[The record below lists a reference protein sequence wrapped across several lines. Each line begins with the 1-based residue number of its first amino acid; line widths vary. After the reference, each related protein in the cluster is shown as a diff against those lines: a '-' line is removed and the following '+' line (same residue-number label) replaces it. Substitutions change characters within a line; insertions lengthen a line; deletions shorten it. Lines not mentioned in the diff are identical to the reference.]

1 MGLLYALFGLTFGA
15 FLALLSLLGTA
26 IGVTNSQSSDAGARL
41 PFGVGSVVLSPIF
54 YSILHFVLG
63 LITALL
69 YNVVALAGRGIQL
82 EPEETQ
88 RPSSTTHSRKPPG
101 YPMVESPYGDD
112 PRRSVSEGRTG
123 PGDNDNVPPR
133 E

>member
-1 MGLLYALFGLTFGA
+1 MGLLYALLGLTFGA

-69 YNVVALAGRGIQL
+69 YNLVALAGRG
-82 EPEETQ
+82 
-88 RPSSTTHSRKPPG
+88 
-101 YPMVESPYGDD
+101 YPARAGGDTA
-112 PRRSVSEGRTG
+112 SELYYAQ
-123 PGDNDNVPPR
+123 P
-133 E
+133 